1 MVQVQ
6 VARVSFRHYRM
17 SETTTTT
24 DVTTSSPSSVNG
36 SSEPVS
42 SLSDDI
48 EHIRSFLSQDTPEDA
63 ADQDIAALL
72 QHLDRIDSIGHDVEG
87 RIDAVLEKLD
97 SLLGTLQPDNG
108 PQTVEAQGSSATP
121 QRASQGSETATNDW

>member
-1 MVQVQ
+1 
-6 VARVSFRHYRM
+6 M

-24 DVTTSSPSSVNG
+24 DITTSLPSSVNG

-42 SLSDDI
+42 SLSDGI
-48 EHIRSFLSQDTPEDA
+48 EHIRTFLEQDIPEDA

-97 SLLGTLQPDNG
+97 SLLGTLQPDKG
-108 PQTVEAQGSSATP
+108 PQTVDAQGGSTT
-121 QRASQGSETATNDW
+121 SQGAGQDSETATHD